1 MAKDKVS
8 DWSTTASANTDIG
21 GINID
26 EGCAAAN
33 INNAIR
39 ESMSQIRVFYDGSA
53 KRTLYPSGSVD
64 ANTLEEGISYTTAAT
79 VTNFPYTAGS
89 NTWRTLTIGTNF
101 RGTQITQN
109 TDDLTTMYGR
119 AAKDTWRTWF
129 KFWTDANHGAGSG
142 LDADLLDG
150 QQGAYYT
157 NITARLGYTP
167 IANTAS
173 SLGTVLKDVTQNMVG
188 STALLK
194 RTGSGSFVQGDTS
207 LGSFLEYSNA
217 DGSVSNNNPSGTWL
231 CLGRATGATGGAA
244 SVTLWRRI
252 V

>member
-1 MAKDKVS
+1 MAKTSVS
-8 DWSTTASANTDIG
+8 QWSTNPDANTDVDDN
-21 GINID
+21 NIA
-26 EGCAAAN
+26 ENCPPST

-39 ESMSQIRVFYDGSA
+39 AVMAQVRAFYDISV
-53 KRTLYPSGSVD
+53 KKYLYSSGTVD
-64 ANTLEEGISYTTAAT
+64 ANTVDEGLSYTTSAGA
-79 VTNFPYTAGS
+79 TNFPYNAAVA
-89 NTWRTLTIGTNF
+89 NWRMLTIGSNA
-101 RGTQITQN
+101 RGTQIAQN

-119 AAKDTWRTWF
+119 AAKDTWRAWF

-150 QQGAYYT
+150 QQGSYYT